1 MPSAASATSRPPVL
15 TARGREVLQARLD
28 AARRRLERVTEEL
41 GNERDEAQLDE
52 RRQLQE
58 QIDELAPVL
67 RNAVSPADVVDDPTI
82 VEIGDEVE
90 VEFADGSRETFLI
103 VHPLEAGIDEHRTS
117 SDAPLAT
124 AVLGHREGD
133 RVTVDSPAGDYDC
146 TIRRRERIA

>member
-1 MPSAASATSRPPVL
+1 MTSAASATSRPPVL
-15 TARGREVLQARLD
+15 TTRGREVLQARLD

-41 GNERDEAQLDE
+41 GNERDEALLDE

-90 VEFADGSRETFLI
+90 VEFADGDRETFLI